1 MIYDILYYRQQN
13 YPEGGYL
20 ENSYEYII
28 KQKAEGRVLTK
39 RIFFIVGYV
48 ALAFLLILF
57 TIGLAP
63 IPLYVPIILLS
74 LAFTA
79 FIAFVTWR
87 FVCVEY
93 EVVIGGGDIII
104 TTIYGRGFSKKL
116 LNRQISSFSE
126 IGEYNDQ
133 AYEEIS
139 KISLQKNLICISS
152 LSAPDVYYA
161 LFEDEKDQCILY
173 FDAPERAIEILRKNN
188 SAAFRASERRMN
200 ANK

>member
-1 MIYDILYYRQQN
+1 MDN
-13 YPEGGYL
+13 T
-20 ENSYEYII
+20 YEYII
-28 KQKAEGRVLTK
+28 KQKAEGSALVK
-39 RIFFIVGYV
+39 RILMILAYL
-48 ALAFLLILF
+48 ALAFILILF
-57 TIGLAP
+57 TIGFAP
-63 IPLYVPIILLS
+63 VELYVPIIMLS

-87 FVCVEY
+87 FVCVEF

-116 LNRQISSFSE
+116 LNRQIGGFSE
-126 IGEYNDQ
+126 IGEYNDK

-139 KISLQKNLICISS
+139 KISLQKNYLCLSS

-173 FDAPERAIEILRKNN
+173 FDAPEKAVELLKKNN
-188 SAAFRASERRMN
+188 SAAFRVSEKRM
-200 ANK
+200 KG

>member
-1 MIYDILYYRQQN
+1 MIYFIIDNKIYR
-13 YPEGGYL
+13 EGGYL

-28 KQKAEGRVLTK
+28 KQKAEGKVLAK
-39 RIFFIVGYV
+39 KIFFIIGYV

-63 IPLYVPIILLS
+63 IPLYVPIIMLA

-79 FIAFVTWR
+79 FIAFISWR

-126 IGEYNDQ
+126 IGEYNDR

-139 KISLQKNLICISS
+139 KLSLQRNYVCISS

-173 FDAPERAIEILRKNN
+173 FDAPERAVELLKKNN
-188 SAAFRASERRMN
+188 SAAFRASERRI
-200 ANK
+200 NKN